1 MLLLVAQP
9 QWRVEMADITP
20 NIQSKWRAVP
30 LVAWKINMGDRQA
43 TLSNGSRMDGQK
55 SKTNDDGGTDA
66 LAVQCEREEEASN
79 DCDTFIERKRS
90 PARSKTGQRRRRSLR
105 DTPPPLFFSAIS
117 KTNDGTQRFVSPF
130 GSVS

>member
-1 MLLLVAQP
+1 MMAEISPNLYSE
-9 QWRVEMADITP
+9 WRT
-20 NIQSKWRAVP
+20 VP

-79 DCDTFIERKRS
+79 DCDTFIERKGRPPS
-90 PARSKTGQRRRRSLR
+90 PRRGKEDDARSETLLLQRSFLVPFPKRMMMGESEKPQRSGL
-105 DTPPPLFFSAIS
+105 
-117 KTNDGTQRFVSPF
+117 
-130 GSVS
+130 